1 MNTPSKHLKVKDAN
15 GKSTLTKL
23 PPPSDVVPYDKRE
36 LMSKRCKNVVDMPD
50 MGRKY
55 TDIIT
60 DRGHWVME
68 NWLHWAET
76 MHLLLLTKS

>member
-1 MNTPSKHLKVKDAN
+1 MNTPSKLKVKDAN
-15 GKSTLTKL
+15 GKSTWIKL
-23 PPPSDVVPYDKRE
+23 PPSNDVVPYDKRE

-68 NWLHWAET
+68 N
-76 MHLLLLTKS
+76 